1 MSALKRLIE
10 LVDCRLLGVIEMKIV
25 RWIVQ
30 RIRHFF
36 SHSVCGVL
44 RHMGV
49 MKEREASPEEIEELY
64 EFIENYGREDKEE

>member
-1 MSALKRLIE
+1 
-10 LVDCRLLGVIEMKIV
+10 MKIV

-64 EFIENYGREDKEE
+64 EFIENYGREEKEE